1 MGPKELPLPPHYDP
15 ARVGEI
21 WRVPYEDR
29 AREAAAWAGRHG
41 IPPASHDPVRIA
53 LMLVDLQN
61 TFCVPGFELFVG
73 GRSGMG
79 AVEDNRRLCA
89 FIYRNLHLITQICPT
104 MDTHQAFQIF
114 HSIFLINDR
123 GEHPQPF
130 SLITTEDIVNGTWG
144 LNPEVA
150 HSLGISEEYGKQHL
164 LHYTSSLKAGGKY
177 DLTIWPYHAMLGGI
191 GHALV
196 PAVEEAVFFHSI
208 ARYSRPDFQVK
219 GDNSLTENYSVL
231 SPEVVNDATGA
242 KIADKNVGFI
252 KKLLDFDAVIIT
264 GQAKSHCVTW
274 TIQDLL
280 SEILAVDRHLAEKVY
295 LLEDCSSPVVVPG
308 VADYTDQADAAFRK
322 FAEAGM
328 HLVRST
334 EPIAGWPG
342 ILDRA
347 AAPAE

>member
-1 MGPKELPLPPHYDP
+1 MVGKELPLPPHYDP

-21 WRVPYEDR
+21 WRVPYEKR

-41 IPPASHDPVRIA
+41 IPPASRDPVRIA

-61 TFCVPGFELFVG
+61 TFCIPGFELFVG
-73 GRSGMG
+73 GRSGVG

-130 SLITTEDIVNGTWG
+130 SPITTQDIVTGTWR

-150 HSLGISEEYGKQHL
+150 HSLGIGEEYGKRHL
-164 LHYTSSLKAGGKY
+164 LHYTTSLKASGKY

-208 ARYSRPDFQVK
+208 ARYSQPDFQVK
-219 GDNSLTENYSVL
+219 GDNVLTENYSVL
-231 SPEVVNDATGA
+231 SPEVMNDAAGV

-252 KKLLDFDAVIIT
+252 KKLLDFDAVIVT
-264 GQAKSHCVTW
+264 GQAKSHCLAW
-274 TIQDLL
+274 TVADLL
-280 SEILAVDRHLAEKVY
+280 SEILTVNRNLAEKVY
-295 LLEDCSSPVVVPG
+295 LLADCSSPVVVPG
-308 VADYTDQADAAFRK
+308 VVDYTDQADAALRK

-334 EPIAGWPG
+334 EPVAGWPG
-342 ILDRA
+342 FPRRTTA
-347 AAPAE
+347 A